1 MKIRNFKLRKGFFHI
16 FFLMVIFVISGM
28 VCVEACDNGDPEGG
42 GNEGGGDDE
51 GSSCG
56 NEITYDSWG
65 SCSKPCGGGTQSRW
79 VSLYNSCNGE
89 SSGWW
94 ENQACN
100 TQPCCV
106 PDCSHTMEHCSGTTY
121 GDGCGGECGGGINP
135 DCDDENHCSG
145 YYYTSNNGCGQC
157 WGTEDCSDPTCT
169 LTGCSACIG
178 ESCWDGCQWISGTED
193 CSDPICEVTCNN
205 IHQPGC
211 MESEPSYSYE
221 TDDECCDSSKK
232 CYECTSPYSWDP
244 TNEKCV
250 VCEKNCS
257 TESTGPGC
265 ISGDLGH
272 ANEVSDS
279 ECCGGERCYQ
289 CDSGYVWDSA
299 TSKCVSTNNGRW
311 IEVKPN

>member
-145 YYYTSNNGCGQC
+145 YYTSNNGCGQC

-211 MESEPSYSYE
+211 MESYPLSSYE